1 LKITKLQQEQEEQ
14 VVVGTNTSQVGPDH
28 RRNVCLLRRNGGGK
42 LVNEEYGVA
51 LAILSWQLLM
61 I

>member
-42 LVNEEYGVA
+42 LVNEEVVA